1 MVRRA
6 QQPGFSA
13 TQVAQEFH
21 TSTHTVLKWNNRFEK
36 EGLAGLED
44 SSSRPVSRHPRAL
57 TNRQVR
63 QTSLLRK
70 HRRTMERIA
79 RNVGSTPPQCLR
91 TADDSV

>member
-13 TQVAQEFH
+13 TRVAQEFH

-44 SSSRPVSRHPRAL
+44 SSSRPVNRHPKAL

>member
-13 TQVAQEFH
+13 TRVAQEFH

-44 SSSRPVSRHPRAL
+44 SGSRPVSRHPRAL
-57 TNRQVR
+57 TDRQVR
-63 QTSLLRK
+63 RISLLRK
-70 HRRTMERIA
+70 HRWTMGQIA
-79 RNVGSTPPQCLR
+79 RNVGSTPPQCLC